1 MDLLAQHHICFRCVS
16 SSRHSAKDCTFT
28 PECGICH
35 SNRHVTA
42 LYIDEPKQDTRV
54 FNNTERKHGEEQATG
69 NSQGTEPPMV
79 TNRCT
84 EVCRPNS
91 GGIGRSCAKICLAD
105 VYVQSAPNDRI
116 RTYVII
122 DDQSNYSL
130 ARAKL
135 FEKLNI
141 KGTATA
147 YTLKTCSGVKQTRG
161 TCAEGLVIES
171 LDKRVKYQLPTVTAC
186 DEIPNKREEIP
197 TPEIARVH
205 PHLRQ
210 IADAIPRLDKEAE
223 ILLLLERDIPP
234 LHKVHQ
240 SLNGP
245 RNAPWGQWLDLGW
258 VVLGSTCLDG
268 AHKQDEIAAFKTQ
281 VLHNG
286 RPSVFLPCP
295 NRFYLKHGTAPT
307 TWEEQEVTSI
317 IDSLFDDKLCWPPRT
332 SAYTKLPQVTL
343 KSWKPS
349 HLMIMPADST
359 T

>member
-1 MDLLAQHHICFRCVS
+1 MDLLAEHQICFRCVS

-28 PECGICH
+28 PVCGICH
-35 SNRHVTA
+35 SDRHVTA
-42 LYIDEPKQDTRV
+42 LHIDEPKQDTRV
-54 FNNTERKHGEEQATG
+54 FKKTERKHGEEQATG

-84 EVCRPNS
+84 EVCGPNS

-122 DDQSNYSL
+122 HDQSNYSL

-141 KGTATA
+141 KGMATA
-147 YTLKTCSGVKQTRG
+147 YALKTCSGTKQTQGRR
-161 TCAEGLVIES
+161 AEGLVIES
-171 LDKRVKYQLPTVTAC
+171 LDKRVKYQLPTVTEC
-186 DEIPNKREEIP
+186 DEIPNNCEEIP

-210 IADAIPRLDKEAE
+210 IADEIPRLDKEAE
-223 ILLLLERDIPP
+223 ILLLVGRVIPTV
-234 LHKVHQ
+234 HMVHQ

-245 RNAPWGQWLDLGW
+245 RKAPWGQRLDLGW
-258 VVLGSTCLDG
+258 VVLGNTCLDG
-268 AHKQDEIAAFKTQ
+268 AHRPDEISAFKTQ

-295 NRFYLKHGTAPT
+295 NRFHLKHGTTPT
-307 TWEEQEVTSI
+307 IWEDQEATPLS
-317 IDSLFDDKLCWPPRT
+317 DSPFDDGLGRTVFVRITITNQEPPLRIKI
-332 SAYTKLPQVTL
+332 SEDYGK
-343 KSWKPS
+343 WYGER
-349 HLMIMPADST
+349 
-359 T
+359 